1 MRKSLSSL
9 ACTVLLLCLL
19 LVGCASEP
27 ALVTTNSHVQVAT
40 GALPAPGPRA
50 AYQNASEYRIGPL
63 DLLTITVLGVPELS
77 QDVRVNAAGEFSLP
91 LIGAVRA
98 GGRTVEELQAELA
111 KKLSEGYLQSPQ
123 VTVFIKEYTS
133 QRVTVEGAVQKP
145 GVLPLTGPTTL
156 LQAVAGS
163 GGLADLADPR
173 GVVVF
178 RTINGQKMGAVFDLN
193 AIRRGAADD
202 PQLYGDDIVVVEV
215 SGSKSKLREF
225 IQASPLFFVFHA
237 VGL

>member
-1 MRKSLSSL
+1 MCERLSLI
-9 ACTVLLLCLL
+9 ACIVLLACLL
-19 LVGCASEP
+19 LGGCASEQ
-27 ALVTTNSHVQVAT
+27 ALVNTNAHVQVAS
-40 GALPAPGPRA
+40 GGLPAPGPKV
-50 AYQNASEYRIGPL
+50 AYQNAADYRIGPL
-63 DLLTITVLGVPELS
+63 DLLTITVLGATELN
-77 QDVRVNAAGEFSLP
+77 QDVRVNAGGDISLP

-111 KKLSEGYLQSPQ
+111 RKLSEGYLQSPQ

-133 QRVTVEGAVQKP
+133 QRVTIEGAVAKP
-145 GVLPLTGPTTL
+145 GIIPLTGPTTL
-156 LQAVAGS
+156 LQTIAGS
-163 GGLADLADPR
+163 GGLSDLADPR
-173 GVVVF
+173 GVVIF
-178 RTINGQKMGAVFDLN
+178 RTINGQKMGAVYDLN

-202 PQLYGDDIVVVEV
+202 PQVYGDDIVVVEV